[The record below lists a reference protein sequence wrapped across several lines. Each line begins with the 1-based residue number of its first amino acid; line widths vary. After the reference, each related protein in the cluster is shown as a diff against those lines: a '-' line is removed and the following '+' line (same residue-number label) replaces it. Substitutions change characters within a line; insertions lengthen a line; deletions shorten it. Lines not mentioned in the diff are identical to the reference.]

1 MDPITA
7 NKLRFPAV
15 AERLGVSLG
24 TARHLARTDPLFPS
38 VIDLGPRS
46 RMVLEDDLRAYIQAK
61 RVAPAVVMVKA

>member
-7 NKLRFPAV
+7 TKLRFPAV

-46 RMVLEDDLRAYIQAK
+46 RLVLEDDLRAYIAARTISPF
-61 RVAPAVVMVKA
+61 RVIA